1 MIQIPEVSVPELPK
15 NTVRAP
21 TSAEIA
27 KQLATLQAE
36 QEQSVNT
43 FQAAAAPPPPAPPTQ
58 PPIPNLTTPG
68 QVTTL
73 QQQVELAPGSIAPIP
88 RASNVSQV
96 APTNGAP
103 MLLPVANVEGA
114 VVAET
119 AEGNPI
125 IQVRTDDDALRE
137 IGLTQPG
144 DATQPI
150 RAPSMGGGGGF
161 RRQRRPASPQM
172 PMQEQ
177 IYQPSSGE
185 EPPQMASSS
194 APVKVVKLG

>member
-1 MIQIPEVSVPELPK
+1 
-15 NTVRAP
+15 
-21 TSAEIA
+21 
-27 KQLATLQAE
+27 
-36 QEQSVNT
+36 
-43 FQAAAAPPPPAPPTQ
+43 
-58 PPIPNLTTPG
+58 
-68 QVTTL
+68 
-73 QQQVELAPGSIAPIP
+73 
-88 RASNVSQV
+88 
-96 APTNGAP
+96 